1 MSKFQQLVSKYS
13 QEIVNFGIVIILVLM
28 PFHAFFSVYLGY
40 LGLNR
45 TLVQSWKE
53 IVILILG
60 FSWLVYQASKRRLAF
75 KFDTI
80 NILFITIIFLSF
92 LVTLINHPSSAAVLF
107 GIKTNLVAIGLYFI
121 AQMPKANKNILKSKT
136 ALLIVLPAVIV
147 SFLAVLQ
154 TFIINPNILY
164 KLGYGSST
172 IDPKQIV
179 DGSLGIYRAFSTLG
193 GPNQLGAY
201 LLVPLA
207 FAIVYGIRQK
217 KWFVFGAAFP
227 ILVGIALSF
236 SRSAWIGA
244 IFTLLIAIF
253 IAVNKKQKVYLVVI
267 ASVVLLVVGI
277 SLGVLATKNQRV
289 QNVLLHGRY
298 FENRIEGSDQ
308 NRLQAIADTTNE
320 IVSSPFGHGLGS
332 AGPASFKS
340 AKPVI
345 PENWYLQIAYEI
357 GVIGL
362 LLYIMV
368 FAGLMGEFI
377 RDLKN
382 PMAASLLAATIG
394 ILIVNLF
401 LQAWADSTLVL
412 ITFALYGIYRSK
424 NQ

>member
-1 MSKFQQLVSKYS
+1 MSKIEQLVSKYS
-13 QEIVNFGIVIILVLM
+13 QEVVNFGVAIILVLM

-53 IVILILG
+53 ILVLILA
-60 FSWLVYQASKRRLAF
+60 FSWLVYQASKKRLAF
-75 KFDTI
+75 KFDSI
-80 NILFITIIFLSF
+80 NILFISIIFLS
-92 LVTLINHPSSAAVLF
+92 LLITLFNRPNSEAVLF

-121 AQMPKANKNILKSKT
+121 SQIPKPNKNILKSKI
-136 ALLIVLPAVIV
+136 LPIIIIPAVIV
-147 SFLAVLQ
+147 SFLAILQ
-154 TFIINPNILY
+154 TFVINPDFLY
-164 KLGYGSST
+164 KLGYGSNT

-179 DGSLGIYRAFSTLG
+179 DGSLGIFRAFSTLG

-207 FAIVYGIRQK
+207 ISLVYGIKQK

-227 ILVGIALSF
+227 ILVAIGLSF

-244 IFTLLIAIF
+244 LFTLMIAVF
-253 IAVNKKQKVYLVVI
+253 VAVNKKQKIYLVI
-267 ASVVLLVVGI
+267 FGSVLILVGGI
-277 SLGVLATKNQRV
+277 SLGILATKNQKV

-308 NRLQAIADTTNE
+308 NRIKAIADTTNE
-320 IVSSPFGHGLGS
+320 IVARPFGHGLGS

-340 AKPVI
+340 DKPVI

-362 LLYIMV
+362 FIYILA

-382 PMAASLLAATIG
+382 PLAASLLAATVG
-394 ILIVNLF
+394 ILVINLF

-424 NQ
+424 SQ

>member
-13 QEIVNFGIVIILVLM
+13 QEVVNFGIAIILILM
-28 PFHAFFSVYLGY
+28 PFHAFISVYLGY
-40 LGLNR
+40 LGLNK

-53 IVILILG
+53 ILIILLA
-60 FSWLVYQASKRRLAF
+60 FAWLIYQASKKRLAF

-92 LVTLINHPSSAAVLF
+92 LITLINHPNSEAVLF
-107 GIKTNLVAIGLYFI
+107 GIKTNLVAIGLYFV
-121 AQMPKANKNILKSKT
+121 AQIPKANKNVLKSKISLFVVVP
-136 ALLIVLPAVIV
+136 ALIVSI
-147 SFLAVLQ
+147 LAILQ
-154 TFIINPNILY
+154 TFVIKPDFLY
-164 KLGYGSST
+164 RLGYGAST

-217 KWFVFGAAFP
+217 KWFIFGASFP
-227 ILVGIALSF
+227 ILIGIALSF

-244 IFTLLIAIF
+244 IFTLLISIF
-253 IAVNKKQKVYLVVI
+253 IAVNKKQKIYLAVV
-267 ASVVLLVVGI
+267 ASVVLVIMGV
-277 SLGVLATKNQRV
+277 SVGVLATKNQKV

-308 NRLQAIADTTNE
+308 NRLQAIADATTE
-320 IVSSPFGHGLGS
+320 IIASPFGHGLGS

-340 AKPVI
+340 DKPVI

-362 LLYIMV
+362 MLYILV

-394 ILIVNLF
+394 ILIINLF

-412 ITFALYGIYRSK
+412 IVFALYGIYRSK
-424 NQ
+424 DQ